1 MSSIATLKTSL
12 LVISLTIAGFFLL
25 SQALAQNINL
35 SSGEP
40 TTNINNVITQADC
53 QKIGGKWNECPISE
67 TAGAQHALC
76 LESKE
81 YQRGKKQCPT
91 PACEPSVCQIID
103 QTGKVLGI
111 TEPLA
116 EAEAGEDRKILIN
129 SEVKF
134 NAVGSQ
140 IPVNLKEKIRYI
152 WNFGDGAATAEG
164 EEVTHIYKNSGEYT
178 VALNIKTENT
188 LPFYN
193 KLQDELKV
201 KVMKEAVFLILGES
215 VAAQDVEEFNK
226 STERLDFLIYQL
238 PFKEEGQEFI
248 QENALTS
255 ELLERISE
263 IKKSK
268 LIIVW
273 MPKSIVGVNALSM
286 FGQEVKNIEDIA
298 HKGVVIVSEGNL
310 AILSRLAQPI
320 FNILSPK
327 YVVLIPKNVLD
338 QIIDATANGDNVIS
352 RVQASG
358 DNYRILG
365 IHSKRE
371 LDKITPFN
379 FFSYF
384 INLMINR
391 GVPIN
396 TVLLILMLPL
406 VASLISFSRQIIG
419 LKAFGVYIPSILAI
433 TLVVTGLKSGIIVL
447 IAILLVGTLIRL
459 GLKKLRLLYL
469 PRMAIVL
476 TIVSLSILILFLG
489 STYFIQAPL
498 TTVSIFP
505 ILILIALVE
514 EFVKVQMEE
523 GSRTAIIIIVETLIL
538 AIIGFYLVNWQSLR
552 NIVLSYPEI
561 ILLSLIFNFF
571 IGKWTG
577 LRLLEYYRF
586 RKVIEAIRWER
597 GENNQTSLEKK

>member
-1 MSSIATLKTSL
+1 MSSSTILKISL
-12 LVISLTIAGFFLL
+12 LAICLTAAGFFLF
-25 SQALAQNINL
+25 SQTLAQDINL
-35 SSGEP
+35 PPDDSAD
-40 TTNINNVITQADC
+40 NVKIAITQSEC
-53 QKIGGKWNECPISE
+53 QEIGGNWNECPISDTE
-67 TAGAQHALC
+67 TAQRAAC

-81 YQRGKKQCPT
+81 YLRGKKQCP
-91 PACEPSVCQIID
+91 EPECGFAVCQITD

-111 TEPLA
+111 TEPLVQ
-116 EAEAGEDRKILIN
+116 AEAGEDRKILIN

-134 NAVGSQ
+134 NAENSQ
-140 IPVNLKEKIRYI
+140 IPVNLKEKVRYI
-152 WNFGDGAATAEG
+152 WNFGDGAAAAEG
-164 EEVTHIYKNSGEYT
+164 EEVTHIYKNSGEYIVT
-178 VALNIKTENT
+178 LNIKTENS

-193 KLQDELKV
+193 KLEDDLKV
-201 KVMKEAVFLILGES
+201 KVMKEAVFLILGQS
-215 VAAQDVEEFNK
+215 VDSKDLEEFSK
-226 STERLDFLIYQL
+226 SAENLNFLIYKL

-248 QENALTS
+248 QENTLAS

-263 IKKSK
+263 VKKSK

-273 MPKSIVGVNALSM
+273 MPKSIAGVNALSM

-310 AILSRLAQPI
+310 AILARLAQPI

-327 YVVLIPKNVLD
+327 YVVLIPKNVLALL
-338 QIIDATANGDNVIS
+338 INAADAGDNVIAQ
-352 RVQASG
+352 VQASG

-365 IHSKRE
+365 IHSQRE

-379 FFSYF
+379 FVSYF
-384 INLMINR
+384 INLLINR

-459 GLKKLRLLYL
+459 CLKKLRLLYL

-476 TIVSLSILILFLG
+476 TIVSLAILILFLG
-489 STYFIQAPL
+489 STYFTQAPL
-498 TTVSIFP
+498 STVSIFP

-538 AIIGFYLVNWQSLR
+538 AVIGFYVVNWQFLR
-552 NIVLSYPEI
+552 NIVLSYPEV
-561 ILLSLIFNFF
+561 ILLSLIFNFL

-586 RKVIEAIRWER
+586 RKVIEAIRWEKKR
-597 GENNQTSLEKK
+597 GENTN